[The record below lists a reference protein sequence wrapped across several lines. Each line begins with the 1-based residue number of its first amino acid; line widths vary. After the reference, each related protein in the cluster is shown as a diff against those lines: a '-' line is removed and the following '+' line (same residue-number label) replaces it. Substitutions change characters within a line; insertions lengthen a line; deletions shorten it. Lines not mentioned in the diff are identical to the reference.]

1 MFCTPDYSQMMI
13 TVLEP
18 TGDSQQGWSAENGLF
33 IAAPAEKR
41 QQAIGIAEN
50 YSRKVA
56 WIKNVNWNE

>member
-1 MFCTPDYSQMMI
+1 MMI